1 MGVKSPLSG
10 ANTTTIS
17 SIADLVSI
25 VKQFDPQYAPNPSSR
40 IVNPDGTPKI
50 MYHGTRAENGEFY
63 VFDASKAVRKGGL
76 GLMSM
81 GKGNYFTAK
90 QLDGTERYGSRVI
103 AAYLDIKKPFVYN
116 GGSSLMEQAARSL
129 PKPLCWLRQGC
140 CSTFDTST
148 KRSDHGTD
156 NSNGRLFRYTVQ
168 TRSAI
173 SRTNLSVSHQPRQGS
188 VMDFP

>member
-1 MGVKSPLSG
+1 MGAVFTRAYQLKDIKEVAVLGNGVLGVKSPLSG
-10 ANTTTIS
+10 ANTTTIN

-50 MYHGTRAENGEFY
+50 MYQGTRAENGEFY

-76 GLMSM
+76 GWMSM

-116 GGSSLMEQAARSL
+116 GGSSLMEQAARSS
-129 PKPLCWLRQGC
+129 PEPLCWLRRGC
-140 CSTFDTST
+140 
-148 KRSDHGTD
+148 
-156 NSNGRLFRYTVQ
+156 
-168 TRSAI
+168 
-173 SRTNLSVSHQPRQGS
+173 
-188 VMDFP
+188 